1 MKRTLCAGAIAF
13 AAIGMWANVTAARA
27 GELGGPGIEQG
38 TEQIGRSIDIGRIRR
53 VLQLTPQQER
63 YWTPVEAALR
73 DLARQQ
79 ESGEPASL
87 VRRIGRRAVSIVL
100 NTAAIERLAAA
111 ARPLIAVLS
120 DDQKRAASGMAQQMG
135 LGPVLLAALN

>member
-13 AAIGMWANVTAARA
+13 AAIGMLSNTPAASA
-27 GELGGPGIEQG
+27 AELGGAGMEQP
-38 TEQIGRSIDIGRIRR
+38 GRSIDIGRIRH

-63 YWTPVEAALR
+63 YWAPVEAALR

-87 VRRIGRRAVSIVL
+87 VRRIGRRAVSIVF